1 MTYLPQSSFWL
12 VTILL
17 WSMAGCAGYR
27 PDLSPIPPLPLQS
40 TPLSVPSTS
49 TQLKTV
55 PQPPPECP
63 SESRVTYQKLEDIFN
78 EEIGTRNVD
87 ALERQILVTM
97 GLPHYAKREGDRR
110 TYEWKS
116 PDCSGWYIHTSF
128 NTDSHSVYTTEVPPP
143 IATIPAQKSEAR
155 LRYTLVGHPREIEA
169 IAIAPNRQTLISG
182 STDGQIHF
190 WQISDGQHLQTI
202 DSDSFGRGL
211 KVSADGQKL
220 LILGFDLTIWDIAT
234 GKQIEE
240 WEFTSGGSIQNS
252 FSSDGRLIINAVN
265 EETVNLWDLEAR
277 KRVASFSQPGYRIG
291 KVALHPNHRILA
303 EARNGGWGQ
312 NQNQIILWDLSSNK
326 KLKTLSGHTYVVR
339 AMEFS
344 PNGEVL
350 ATGSVTPLKNTS
362 EIKIW
367 NMQKG
372 ILVRSL
378 TAQSGGIRSII
389 FSADGQRLA
398 SGSSNG
404 QIDIW
409 DVSTGRQLQTL
420 TGHTSAV
427 ISLAFDPTGQSL
439 VSGSEDR
446 SVKVWQLD

>member
-1 MTYLPQSSFWL
+1 MAYLPQSRYWL

-17 WSMAGCAGYR
+17 WSIFGCAGCK
-27 PDLSPIPPLPLQS
+27 PDLSPIPPLPLQN
-40 TPLSVPSTS
+40 TPLSVPSTP
-49 TQLKTV
+49 TRLRTV
-55 PQPPPECP
+55 PQPPPECLA
-63 SESRVTYQKLEDIFN
+63 ESRVAYQKLENIFN
-78 EEIGTRNVD
+78 EESDSRDIG
-87 ALERQILVTM
+87 ALDRKILGTL
-97 GLPHYAKREGDRR
+97 GLPHYAKWEGNRR

-116 PDCSGWYIHTSF
+116 PDCSGWYIHASF
-128 NTDSHSVYTTEVPPP
+128 SANGHSIYTTEIPPP

-169 IAIAPNRQTLISG
+169 IAIAPGRQTLISS

-190 WQISDGQHLQTI
+190 WQLSDGQHLRMI

-211 KVSADGQKL
+211 KVSSDSQRL
-220 LILGFDLTIWDIAT
+220 LTLGFDLAVWDIAT
-234 GKQIEE
+234 GQQIEE

-265 EETVNLWDLEAR
+265 EETVNLWSLETR
-277 KRVASFSQPGYRIG
+277 KRVASLSQPRYRFG
-291 KVALHPNHRILA
+291 RVALHPNHRILA

-312 NQNQIILWDLSSNK
+312 NQNQIILRDLSSNK
-326 KLKTLSGHTYVVR
+326 KLKTLSGHAYVVR

-350 ATGSVTPLKNTS
+350 ATGSVTPLKNIS

-367 NMQKG
+367 NWQKG
-372 ILVRSL
+372 ILMRSL
-378 TAQSGGIRSII
+378 TAQSGGIRSLI
-389 FSADGQRLA
+389 FSADGQRLV

-404 QIDIW
+404 QIDVW
-409 DVSTGRQLQTL
+409 NVSTGERLQTL

-427 ISLAFDPTGQSL
+427 ISLAFDSTGQSL